1 MSARKIASSD
11 PASAGLTVQTR
22 TTQLTLPATSVRVRK
37 NGIEFHSDG
46 PIPVWTEMTIALE
59 TPLEPKEFECS
70 GGVVACSGNRHAG
83 YEVSMIFPS
92 MTQHAKARL
101 DLLGYSTLA

>member
-11 PASAGLTVQTR
+11 PAAAGLTVQTP

-37 NGIEFHSDG
+37 NGIEFHSNS

-59 TPLEPKEFECS
+59 TPLEPKKFECS
-70 GGVVACSGNRHAG
+70 GVVVACSGNRHAG

-92 MTQHAKARL
+92 MTEHAKARL

>member
-1 MSARKIASSD
+1 MSARKITSSELTQ
-11 PASAGLTVQTR
+11 PVTVQTQ

-37 NGIEFHSDG
+37 NGIEFHSDS

-59 TPLEPKEFECS
+59 TPLEPKKFECS
-70 GGVVACSGNRHAG
+70 GVVVACSGNRHAG

-92 MTQHAKARL
+92 MSSHAKARL